1 MKYILFYKLFL
12 TKYTKVYENI
22 KQIIYLYSIMTD
34 NLQEKNQQVLNNISQ
49 LQTQEKRLHDSLD
62 DVSLTTDQRKQI
74 IDKINEISQM
84 RINMYAGLKDMYSFY
99 RKNALTAGST
109 LEQQM
114 LAVDILENELTQSK
128 ERLDLLEAEKNN
140 ALRLV
145 QINTYY
151 GKRYSAHSQLM
162 KTIVIMC
169 IPLIILAVLANKG
182 ILPVNLYVVLSG
194 LVLVVGLVIIGLQI
208 IDISNRSNMNWD
220 EYNWY
225 FDQESA
231 ETTDEYTT
239 SSSSSDPW
247 GSVSMTCIGS
257 ACCYEGSTYDK
268 SINVCVPNDKYEEEN
283 EEIKE
288 SFRGLEKYAYTQV
301 KPTYYNNVVS
311 ASNAF

>member
-1 MKYILFYKLFL
+1 
-12 TKYTKVYENI
+12 
-22 KQIIYLYSIMTD
+22 MTD
-34 NLQEKNQQVLNNISQ
+34 NLQEKNEQVLNNISQ

-62 DVSLTTDQRKQI
+62 DVSLTTDQRQQL

-84 RINMYAGLKDMYSFY
+84 RINMYADLKDMYSFY
-99 RKNALTAGST
+99 RQNVSTAGST

-114 LAVDILENELTQSK
+114 LAVDILENELNKSK

-145 QINTYY
+145 QINTYF

-182 ILPVNLYVVLSG
+182 ILPPNLYVVISG
-194 LVLVVGLVIIGLQI
+194 LVLVIGLLIIGLQI

-231 ETTDEYTT
+231 ETTNEDTTT
-239 SSSSSDPW
+239 SDSSSDPW
-247 GSVSMTCIGS
+247 GSVSTTCIGS
-257 ACCYEGSTYDK
+257 ACCYEGSTYDE
-268 SINVCVPNDKYEEEN
+268 SINVCVPNNIYEEEN
-283 EEIKE
+283 EETKE

-311 ASNAF
+311 PSNAF